1 MNPTY
6 QHTQPFTMLLVTLGG
21 VFLFELIIF
30 LVAHAPLIIVGI
42 ILVFFIAL
50 AALLSSLTITID
62 GEAVR
67 WRFGVG
73 LFHGKIPLADIRE
86 LQTVRNPW
94 WYGWGMRLTPRGWLY
109 NVSGLDAV
117 ELTLANGKH
126 IGLGTDEPQILLNAI
141 QDAQRT
147 SATMPS

>member
-1 MNPTY
+1 MNPNY
-6 QHTQPFTMLLVTLGG
+6 QHTQPFTILLVTLGG

-30 LVAHAPLIIVGI
+30 LVAHAPMIIVGF
-42 ILVFFIAL
+42 ILALFIAI
-50 AALLSSLTITID
+50 AALFSSLTITID
-62 GEAVR
+62 SEAVR

-126 IGLGTDEPQILLNAI
+126 VQLGTDEPQILLSAI
-141 QDAQRT
+141 QDAQRYAGV
-147 SATMPS
+147 SPS